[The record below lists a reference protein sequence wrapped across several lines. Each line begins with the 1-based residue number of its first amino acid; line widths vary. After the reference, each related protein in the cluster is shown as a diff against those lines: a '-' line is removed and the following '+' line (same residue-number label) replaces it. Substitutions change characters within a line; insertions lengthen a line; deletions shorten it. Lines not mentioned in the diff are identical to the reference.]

1 MANDEAGRGA
11 KISSMVDVCLANAPV
26 GLEFIHYGEFQR
38 EPSLRPLSL
47 PFPGGFLRFDKARS
61 LLALLSGGNGD
72 EF

>member
-1 MANDEAGRGA
+1 MANDDAGRGA

-47 PFPGGFLRFDKARS
+47 PFPGGFSRFDKARS
-61 LLALLSGGNGD
+61 SPGTMLGGQRR
-72 EF
+72 